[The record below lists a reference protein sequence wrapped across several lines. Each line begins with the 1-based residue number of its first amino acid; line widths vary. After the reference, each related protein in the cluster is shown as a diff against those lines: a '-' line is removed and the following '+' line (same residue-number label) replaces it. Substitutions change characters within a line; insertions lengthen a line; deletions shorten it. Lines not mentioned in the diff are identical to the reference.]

1 MQVLITSDETPV
13 GGYDAVLADP
23 DGLVAKRYGLRD
35 GGRVVVRPDGY
46 IGAVT
51 ELDDQMGVADYF
63 AQIRRWAIYTF
74 DIHPQGMLED
84 RFETRERYA
93 DSGDQVTR

>member
-1 MQVLITSDETPV
+1 MPANTGHTVLTVTAGKPAPAAGPAGQMQVLISSDNTPA
-13 GGYDAVLADP
+13 GGYDAVITDP

-51 ELDDQMGVADYF
+51 ELGDATGIADYF
-63 AQIRRWAIYTF
+63 AQIAR
-74 DIHPQGMLED
+74 
-84 RFETRERYA
+84 
-93 DSGDQVTR
+93 